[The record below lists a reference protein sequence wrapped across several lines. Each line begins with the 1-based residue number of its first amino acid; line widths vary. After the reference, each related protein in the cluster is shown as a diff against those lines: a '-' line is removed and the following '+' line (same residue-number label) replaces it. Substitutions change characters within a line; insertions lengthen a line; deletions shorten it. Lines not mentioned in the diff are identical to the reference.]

1 MFIQSL
7 IEKSAEAK
15 LGHVL
20 VDYDVPL
27 KKEVGKGSL
36 KAVNWPKGFYVGGLR
51 PPGPW
56 DDPRTRVVS
65 TLKPSSAE
73 GYRIEVFNVTKFF
86 DSVAAIHRLE
96 EGLRS
101 RSSRPARPAQEG

>member
-51 PPGPW
+51 PPGRGTTRGLVLSAPSN
-56 DDPRTRVVS
+56 PRVPKDTESKYS
-65 TLKPSSAE
+65 T
-73 GYRIEVFNVTKFF
+73 
-86 DSVAAIHRLE
+86 
-96 EGLRS
+96 
-101 RSSRPARPAQEG
+101 

>member
-27 KKEVGKGSL
+27 KEVGKG
-36 KAVNWPKGFYVGGLR
+36 
-51 PPGPW
+51 
-56 DDPRTRVVS
+56 
-65 TLKPSSAE
+65 
-73 GYRIEVFNVTKFF
+73 
-86 DSVAAIHRLE
+86 
-96 EGLRS
+96 
-101 RSSRPARPAQEG
+101 

>member
-51 PPGPW
+51 PPG
-56 DDPRTRVVS
+56 RGTTRGS
-65 TLKPSSAE
+65 CCQHPQTLE
-73 GYRIEVFNVTKFF
+73 CRRIPNRSIQRDEVF
-86 DSVAAIHRLE
+86 RQR
-96 EGLRS
+96 GGY
-101 RSSRPARPAQEG
+101 PPP

>member
-36 KAVNWPKGFYVGGLR
+36 KAANWPKGFYVRGLR
-51 PPGPW
+51 PPGRGTTRATSPNHW
-56 DDPRTRVVS
+56 LERPTLCPPRSCR
-65 TLKPSSAE
+65 LQ
-73 GYRIEVFNVTKFF
+73 TKK
-86 DSVAAIHRLE
+86 
-96 EGLRS
+96 
-101 RSSRPARPAQEG
+101 